1 MTPTSAE
8 TKAALEIETE
18 IRLFHIIF
26 WITDSYLKGQRDM
39 SLGKTICHDTMPMYR
54 PEAAPP
60 EGGLLRPVES
70 KMSLS
75 VCPLDIR
82 APPLFS
88 TAASFLKNSEKG
100 RGGTMLPSIK
110 RSSVKTSRAVRRH
123 DSGSGS
129 GRAPRFS
136 LMSDAG

>member
-54 PEAAPP
+54 PESPPHRPGGRTPAARGVKDESFSLPTRYQSP
-60 EGGLLRPVES
+60 TAVLRGCQLPQKQRKRQRGNNVAIYQE
-70 KMSLS
+70 
-75 VCPLDIR
+75 VIC
-82 APPLFS
+82 
-88 TAASFLKNSEKG
+88 KNKQ
-100 RGGTMLPSIK
+100 
-110 RSSVKTSRAVRRH
+110 
-123 DSGSGS
+123 
-129 GRAPRFS
+129 GRA
-136 LMSDAG
+136 